1 MRPIIGIVGRSETAT
16 DGYSLMS
23 VHEEY
28 RNAVLKKGGLPI
40 LILPTQILDYRT
52 TKTAD
57 IPLLSYEEKEKLK
70 FIVDLCDGI
79 IHPGGERI
87 YEYDHVIC
95 DYCKKCNKP
104 MMGICMGMQLMGTE
118 LVKIPEPNGHFQ
130 KQNYAHK
137 VFLKDGKLK
146 DILKVDE
153 MSVNSRHRFAV
164 KNPNDYRV
172 VAVSKDGFIEAMEL
186 EDQTFHIGVQWH
198 PELMIDYDSN
208 MDQFWDYFM
217 KCCRKEI

>member
-16 DGYSLMS
+16 DGYSLIS

-52 TKTAD
+52 TKTSE
-57 IPLLSYEEKEKLK
+57 IPPLSFEEKEKLK

-95 DYCKKCNKP
+95 DYCIETNKP
-104 MMGICMGMQLMGTE
+104 LLGICMGMQLMGTKLE
-118 LVKIPEPNGHFQ
+118 RITEPNDHF
-130 KQNYAHK
+130 KKTDYAHR
-137 VFLKDGKLK
+137 VWLKEGKLK
-146 DILKVDE
+146 DILQVDE
-153 MSVNSRHRFAV
+153 MMVNSRHHFAV
-164 KNPNDYRV
+164 VNPSDYKV
-172 VAVSKDGFIEAMEL
+172 VAISDDGVIEAMEL
-186 EDQTFHIGVQWH
+186 PNQRFHIGVQWH
-198 PELMIDYDSN
+198 PELMMDYDVK
-208 MDQFWDYFM
+208 MDHLWNYYM
-217 KCCRKEI
+217 KCCQRE